1 MTLYLVATPIGNMG
15 DVSTRARETLA
26 AVSHVASEDTRHTGL
41 LLQRL
46 GLSKPQISFH
56 EHNEEQAGRRI
67 VALLKEGL
75 DVALV
80 TDAGTP
86 AIADPGFT
94 LVRTCI
100 AEEIAVTMVPG
111 PCALVMGLVLSG
123 LPCHAFLFKG
133 FAPRS
138 AGPRRRFLA
147 ADSALP
153 YTLVF
158 YESPHRLGKFLADAH
173 EILGDRPAAVCIELT
188 KKFEEVR
195 RGSLGDLAAAFAAVP
210 PRGEA
215 TVVVG
220 GAST

>member
-1 MTLYLVATPIGNMG
+1 MALYLVATPIGNLG
-15 DVSTRARETLA
+15 DISERARETLS
-26 AVSHVASEDTRHTGL
+26 AVAYVASEDTRRTGL

-46 GLSKPQISFH
+46 GVSKPQISFH
-56 EHNEEQAGRRI
+56 EHNEAQAGRRI
-67 VALLKEGL
+67 VGLLKEGL

-100 AEEIAVTMVPG
+100 AETLEVTMVPG
-111 PCALVMGLVLSG
+111 PCAFVMALVLSG

-138 AGPRRRFLA
+138 TGPRRRFLA
-147 ADSALP
+147 ADAALP

-158 YESPHRLGKFLADAH
+158 YESPHRLGKFLADALDV
-173 EILGDRPAAVCIELT
+173 LGNRPAAVCLELT

-195 RGSLGDLAAAFAAVP
+195 RGPLADLAPTYAVP

-215 TVVVG
+215 TVVI
-220 GAST
+220 GAAPA